1 MQRRKVRV
9 GAEGVIRFFRYTKQ
23 KKKNYFHHILWK
35 KIFHFRPRSLLVGL
49 TVSLDYWW
57 TLRGL
62 EEVASVDIHFEHLQ
76 CAH

>member
-9 GAEGVIRFFRYTKQ
+9 GAEGVVRFFRYAKQ
-23 KKKNYFHHILWK
+23 KIYISITFYAKKK
-35 KIFHFRPRSLLVGL
+35 FHFRPRSLLVGL